1 MANSSGLPRTLVPRG
16 GPIYDG
22 KVDGRAASVA
32 ADPVRRALLVSV
44 MTSADSILS
53 PSRSASGPPAPPRL
67 GSLDV
72 LALSVW
78 CGLAGGLLEVGARVI
93 RKTFFSP
100 DWFCW
105 MSRHF
110 VWLIPLT
117 DLIVFAVLGVL
128 LAVAVT
134 LWPRRGRWIAP
145 RLIVVLTVLPV
156 LNVLIPGI
164 YPSAWFLVALGQPR
178 GWHPSWS
185 GTPRR
190 WRRGM
195 LATSPALVAAVVL
208 LAGWRLG
215 GPWLAERREAARP
228 MPAGD
233 PPNVILITLDTVRA
247 DHLSLHGYERP
258 TSPILEVL
266 ARSGIRF
273 DAARA
278 ASPWTL
284 PSHATLFTGAWP
296 HQLGVAWNRPLDE
309 TYPTLAGLLG
319 SRGYATAAFVANTH
333 YCSYETGLLR
343 GFAHSE
349 DYVLPYL
356 LPFRTSWLFDRAVGD
371 LTSLGEYLGQAFDV
385 GPLRPFYESW
395 LTPYTLDEW
404 RKDAG
409 SINRAFLDWL
419 GRRPQP
425 ARPFFAFLNYYDA
438 HSPYVLPTAAGYRF
452 GLAPRRA
459 SDFLFLTSQWTSVD
473 RLTLRPAYRKL
484 AQDSYDNCIAFLD
497 EQVGVLVRDL
507 GRSGVLDHTW
517 LIVTADHGEGMGEHG
532 LFDHGESLYAQEI
545 HVPLVIVPPAG
556 RRAARKVRE
565 PVSLRDLPAT
575 ILDVVGLAGR
585 SSFPG
590 RSLAPLW
597 RDRASGS
604 NPTAET
610 GPVLSELPSP
620 SPDDPNRGRSPAR
633 KGPLVAIAEGNF
645 VYIRNMGDGAEEL
658 YNEREDQGETRDLGH
673 DPASRPTLERLRR
686 RSSARP
692 PGTTDPAAKT
702 SNQTYHCL
710 VSQLWRSK
718 CPENL
723 QLYLSLVCATC
734 PCSRSFTW
742 IVSASRLRRYN
753 GDFYLTRLLM
763 TGEVAAQFTRWVEA
777 ALTGEAMAKVVEIR
791 REEELIATEYEF
803 ERAQTAVVG
812 ERERTW
818 TERVQ
823 VIRSEAA
830 AQSQATALERRLEK
844 AEAAVRGL
852 TPPPG
857 PGRVPY
863 STGWELD
870 RAVTAV
876 LAEHHVEGLLEVSW
890 ERQDWAAPG
899 HSLARDSHFRWTS
912 FWGADQPGGSRRRIE
927 ASCNDACMAER
938 SRVAMTCV
946 TFRSRGSIGFMP
958 CPWRRRPDRRSAQ

>member
-1 MANSSGLPRTLVPRG
+1 MIYHKRFMICWGLSLFLCNLSSRRQLDYQLNTDGPEVLNNVNRLAGTAKSSRPVNRTLDYLLGKTGAAPVADLRTRMARRLIRTKALDAARLQGRFLILIDASGYLVFRLRHCDHCLTQRHGETTLYMHQVLEAKLLGPAGMVFSIASEMIDNRDTAGAPAGAGAERIKQDCELKAMRRLMAKLRAESRLGRARRPSLPRPGPARMANSSGLPRALVPRG

-22 KVDGRAASVA
+22 KVDGRAANVA
-32 ADPVRRALLVSV
+32 ADPARRALLVSV
-44 MTSADSILS
+44 MTSGDSILS

-128 LAVAVT
+128 LAVAAT

-156 LNVLIPGI
+156 LIVLIPGI
-164 YPSAWFLVALGQPR
+164 YPSAWFLVALGAAARLAPVLER
-178 GWHPSWS
+178 NAA
-185 GTPRR
+185 RC
-190 WRRGM
+190 RRGM

-385 GPLRPFYESW
+385 GPLRPLYDSW

-459 SDFLFLTSQWTSVD
+459 SDFLFLTSQWTSVN

-484 AQDSYDNCIAFLD
+484 AEDSYDNCIAFLD
-497 EQVGVLVRDL
+497 EQVGVLVREL

-556 RRAARKVRE
+556 RRAARNVRE

-620 SPDDPNRGRSPAR
+620 SPGDPNRGRSPAR
-633 KGPLVAIAEGNF
+633 KGPLVAIAEGDF
-645 VYIRNMGDGAEEL
+645 VYIRNMGDRAEEL
-658 YNEREDQGETRDLGH
+658 YNEREDPGETRDLGH
-673 DPASRPTLERLRR
+673 DPASRPTLERLR
-686 RSSARP
+686 S
-692 PGTTDPAAKT
+692 
-702 SNQTYHCL
+702 
-710 VSQLWRSK
+710 
-718 CPENL
+718 
-723 QLYLSLVCATC
+723 
-734 PCSRSFTW
+734 
-742 IVSASRLRRYN
+742 
-753 GDFYLTRLLM
+753 
-763 TGEVAAQFTRWVEA
+763 
-777 ALTGEAMAKVVEIR
+777 
-791 REEELIATEYEF
+791 
-803 ERAQTAVVG
+803 
-812 ERERTW
+812 
-818 TERVQ
+818 
-823 VIRSEAA
+823 
-830 AQSQATALERRLEK
+830 ALERE
-844 AEAAVRGL
+844 
-852 TPPPG
+852 T
-857 PGRVPY
+857 
-863 STGWELD
+863 
-870 RAVTAV
+870 
-876 LAEHHVEGLLEVSW
+876 
-890 ERQDWAAPG
+890 
-899 HSLARDSHFRWTS
+899 ARDH
-912 FWGADQPGGSRRRIE
+912 
-927 ASCNDACMAER
+927 
-938 SRVAMTCV
+938 
-946 TFRSRGSIGFMP
+946 
-958 CPWRRRPDRRSAQ
+958 